1 MLTVMDLLSHP
12 NLKDFRLVT
21 NKSGLSN
28 QVLNSGIFEWEQ
40 AKDIKEGFGAGD
52 FVMTTLSPYRNNQ
65 PQAEFFL
72 KLLMDTKPS
81 AIAIKE
87 IYYDHIGED
96 VIDYANERRIP
107 IFFFREVYFDD
118 IIFTIKSSLTPTNI
132 NTSAVQTIRKILYE
146 DMTPYAVEANAKSI
160 NRFFSDRHM
169 CATLMPHVH
178 GDDSLITSLTHYVKD
193 PKSGYNSTEN
203 SAFSILKFS
212 TIVGI
217 IFTTKDPNLNIK
229 QHLSELINSLPIKK
243 ETYHIGFSQIGHSL
257 SRLNFTYKEAM
268 YASVEA
274 LYHDLDEIDFE
285 NIGLTQFLCPLRNDY
300 WIKNYFDTKYS
311 ALEEHDKTNNGH
323 LIETA
328 VAFIQNNCN
337 YSKTGEAL
345 FQHSNTI
352 RYRIN
357 KIYSLLGL
365 ENTLDPNGQL
375 ALILK
380 QYSINTILYHSKI

>member
-12 NLKDFRLVT
+12 NLKEFRLVT

-52 FVMTTLSPYRNNQ
+52 FIMTTLSPYRNNQ

-72 KLLMDTKPS
+72 KLLMDTKPA

-87 IYYDHIGED
+87 IYYDHISDEL
-96 VIDYANERRIP
+96 IDYANLRRIP
-107 IFFFREVYFDD
+107 IFFFREVFFDD
-118 IIFTIKSSLTPTNI
+118 IVFTIKSSLTPSNI
-132 NTSAVQTIRKILYE
+132 NTSAIQTIRKILYE
-146 DMTPYAVEANAKSI
+146 DMTPYAIEASARSI

-169 CATLMPHVH
+169 CALLMPHNH
-178 GDDSLITSLTHYVKD
+178 GDDSLITSLTGYTKD
-193 PKSGYNSTEN
+193 PRFEYNSTEE
-203 SAFSILKFS
+203 SAFSIHKFS

-217 IFTTKDPNLNIK
+217 IFTTKNPNLNIK
-229 QHLSELINSLPIKK
+229 QHLSDLINSLPIKK
-243 ETYHIGFSQIGHSL
+243 GTYHIGYSQICNSL
-257 SRLNFTYKEAM
+257 SKLNFTYKEAM
-268 YASVEA
+268 YSSVEA
-274 LYHDLDEIDFE
+274 LYHNLEEISFD

-300 WIKNYFDTKYS
+300 WVKNYFDTKY
-311 ALEEHDKTNNGH
+311 AILEDNDKANNGH

-328 VAFIQNNCN
+328 FAFIQNQCN
-337 YSKTGEAL
+337 YNKTGEAL

-357 KIYSLLGL
+357 KVHSLLGL
-365 ENTLDPNGQL
+365 DNTLDPNGQL
-375 ALILK
+375 ALIMK
-380 QYSINTILYHSKI
+380 QHKINSILYHSKI